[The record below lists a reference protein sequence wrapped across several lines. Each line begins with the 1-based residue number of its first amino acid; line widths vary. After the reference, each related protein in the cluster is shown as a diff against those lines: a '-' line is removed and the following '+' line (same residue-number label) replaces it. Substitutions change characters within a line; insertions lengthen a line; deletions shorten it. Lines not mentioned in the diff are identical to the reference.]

1 MQPTIIKF
9 RKLNDIPS
17 QVIKQEISDVL
28 ILCDGIK
35 DPNIYLES
43 ANKAWLTALNKIAP
57 EKESKKRDQ
66 KRLPWFN
73 ADILAH
79 KQHKRQMEARYIKS
93 SSEVHKKEYQDAR
106 NIYLQKLK
114 KAKCLYLNT
123 AVEETQGNQ
132 KKLFGLL
139 DSLTKEPTGNQ
150 LPPGSEESLA
160 DGFASFFW
168 GKIEAICKS
177 FNLKDC
183 LKVSFTYPNH
193 LPRIVIFQSS
203 VSR

>member
-1 MQPTIIKF
+1 
-9 RKLNDIPS
+9 
-17 QVIKQEISDVL
+17 
-28 ILCDGIK
+28 
-35 DPNIYLES
+35 
-43 ANKAWLTALNKIAP
+43 
-57 EKESKKRDQ
+57 
-66 KRLPWFN
+66 
-73 ADILAH
+73 
-79 KQHKRQMEARYIKS
+79 MEARYIKS
-93 SSEVHKKEYQDAR
+93 RSEVHKKDYQDAR

-123 AVEETQGNQ
+123 AVEETHGNQ

-168 GKIEAICKS
+168 EKIEAICKS

-183 LKVSFTYPNH
+183 LKVSFIYPNH
-193 LPRIVIFQSS
+193 LPRMSS
-203 VSR
+203 LTAVSQDEIRQLLGKAKAHYMYS